1 MAADEM
7 IVWSRV
13 AVETIRSDSRGKLLD
28 LADFRKQIRVAVDG
42 SKADIRELPSDI
54 QIYGL
59 GGRVIIPGYKKIL
72 DRLRCL
78 LYFSMDAIHPFLK
91 TSNCY

>member
-28 LADFRKQIRVAVDG
+28 LADFRKQIQVAVDG

-72 DRLRCL
+72 DRLPLFTL
-78 LYFSMDAIHPFLK
+78 LQHGYD
-91 TSNCY
+91 TSFP

>member
-1 MAADEM
+1 MP
-7 IVWSRV
+7 SK
-13 AVETIRSDSRGKLLD
+13 RSGPIPGESFWISPIPGESFWI
-28 LADFRKQIRVAVDG
+28 ADFRKQIQVAVDG

-72 DRLRCL
+72 DRLPLFTVLQHGC
-78 LYFSMDAIHPFLK
+78 D
-91 TSNCY
+91 TSFP

>member
-1 MAADEM
+1 M

-28 LADFRKQIRVAVDG
+28 LADFRKQVQVELDF
-42 SKADIRELPSDI
+42 SKADIRELSAYI

-59 GGRVIIPGYKKIL
+59 CGRVIIPGYKKIL
-72 DRLRCL
+72 DRLPLFTVLQHGC
-78 LYFSMDAIHPFLK
+78 D
-91 TSNCY
+91 TSFP